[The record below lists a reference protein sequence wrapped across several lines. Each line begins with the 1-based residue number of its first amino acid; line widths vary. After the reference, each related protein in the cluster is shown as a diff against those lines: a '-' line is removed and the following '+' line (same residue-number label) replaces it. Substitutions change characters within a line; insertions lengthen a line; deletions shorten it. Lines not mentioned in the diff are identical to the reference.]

1 MFHIFSLCP
10 IWRWGIFRYWSPLR
24 FLLPILASITV
35 VSTFGCG
42 NASESSLI
50 YEAPSLPNDPVRK
63 WHQAC
68 LEDTQ
73 CRLDISSDQLLAL
86 FNSTNRWLPEERVLL
101 TDGERFFTVI
111 STDRQVLVEWLEKK
125 DGIAFVRM
133 TASIQETFY
142 GHVQFDCRGH
152 VTETCQHYNSAAL
165 EVRPCRWHHVHLV
178 WLCYKPDQ
186 HKKPS
191 GLFS

>member
-24 FLLPILASITV
+24 FLLPILASIIV
-35 VSTFGCG
+35 VSAFGCG

-73 CRLDISSDQLLAL
+73 CRLDISTDQLLAL

-142 GHVQFDCRGH
+142 DTSSLIVEDTLRKLAS
-152 VTETCQHYNSAAL
+152 TI
-165 EVRPCRWHHVHLV
+165 
-178 WLCYKPDQ
+178 
-186 HKKPS
+186 
-191 GLFS
+191 